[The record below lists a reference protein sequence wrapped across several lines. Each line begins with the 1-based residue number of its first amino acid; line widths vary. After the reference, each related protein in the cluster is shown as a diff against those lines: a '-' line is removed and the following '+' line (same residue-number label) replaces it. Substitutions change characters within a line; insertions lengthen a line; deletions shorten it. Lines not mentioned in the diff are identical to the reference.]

1 MKPESKIPRA
11 TYRLQLNRDFTFAQ
25 AKAIVPYLSAL
36 GISHCYISPCLK
48 ARPGSMHG
56 YDIVDHNSL
65 NPEIGSAEDF
75 NGFVG
80 ALHEHDMALILD
92 IVPNHMGVM
101 GSDNLWW
108 LDVLEN
114 GEASAY
120 ACFFDID
127 WHPLKD
133 ELQSKV
139 LVPVL
144 HDHYGAVLES
154 GELKLVFHSETGE
167 FYISYRTHRFP
178 VNPRVYPRILER
190 ATDTLVAKL
199 DAQDPDLLEFQ
210 SLITAFGH
218 LPARHEV
225 SAVRVMERNRDKEI
239 NKRRLAEVCA
249 RAPGIGAAIHEAV
262 DSING
267 TPGEP
272 KSFEELHELIK
283 AQAFRLANWRVAS
296 DDINYRRFFDNNDLA
311 GLCMENETVFEA
323 THRLI
328 LKFVADGKVDGL
340 RIDHPDG
347 LYDPTQYFERLRNGI
362 AAALTNNSD
371 KGSRYVVIEKIL
383 TGTEQPPIQW
393 PVCGTTG
400 YDFANLV
407 NGVFVDPAAVTRFEQ
422 IYRNF
427 IGNEINSDDLAHR
440 CRKLVMRVALA
451 SELNVLADQLTRIAL
466 SKRHTCD
473 FTLNSLREALTE
485 VVASFPVYRTYVSSS
500 SVSEYDVRYIRTA
513 IDSAKWRSPAADTSV
528 FDFIREVLL
537 THIAEGQD
545 ATYRSAVTAFAMKFQ
560 QFTSPVMAKGLE
572 DTAFYRYQRLISL
585 NEVGSDLHRFGTTP
599 AEFHVANQDR
609 LRDWPHTML
618 ATSTHD
624 SKRSEDVRTRIDVL
638 SEIPALWRRRVIDWR
653 RFNRSHRSKI
663 DGKPAPS
670 PNDEYALYQTLVGVW
685 PPTPLADANDQK
697 VFSERIQ
704 NYMLKAIRESKQNTS
719 WINQNS
725 AYETAVSS
733 FVNALLTPSAK
744 NYFLSDFVPFQRQ
757 VARIGLWNSLS
768 QTLLKLTSPG
778 VPDIYQGSEL
788 WDFSLVDPDNRRPV
802 DYHRRQELFE
812 SIRTWAS
819 SPDAASIRH
828 LLESPEDGRLKLY
841 LIWKTLCLRKQC
853 PDVFQRGRYL
863 PLTVQGA
870 RASHVVAFLRKNDQV
885 NLLVVA
891 PRLVA
896 GLLGNT
902 DLPPMGS
909 RVWEDTRVLFPFPG
923 AFETYRNAFTGVVK
937 CLPIADSRIA
947 LSELLADFPVALCML
962 GKSPVPAMPMS

>member
-1 MKPESKIPRA
+1 MKPASIPRA

-25 AKAIVPYLSAL
+25 ARAIVPYLAAL
-36 GISHCYISPCLK
+36 GISHCYISPFLK
-48 ARPGSMHG
+48 ARPGSLHG

-65 NPEIGSAEDF
+65 NPEIGSAEEFDS
-75 NGFVG
+75 FVG
-80 ALHEHDMALILD
+80 ALHEHDMGLILD

-101 GSDNLWW
+101 GSDNVWW

-120 ACFFDID
+120 ASFFDID

-154 GELKLVFHSETGE
+154 GELKLVFHPERGE
-167 FYISYRTHRFP
+167 FDISYRNHRFP
-178 VNPRVYPRILER
+178 VNPRVYPRILQR
-190 ATDTLVAKL
+190 ATGTLGAKL
-199 DAQDPDLLEFQ
+199 GDQNLDLLEFQ

-218 LPARHEV
+218 LPARQEV
-225 SAVRVMERNRDKEI
+225 SSDRMVERNRDKEI

-249 RAPGIGAAIHEAV
+249 RTPEIAAAIHEAV
-262 DSING
+262 ESING
-267 TPGEP
+267 TPADP
-272 KSFEELHELIK
+272 KSFDELHELIK

-296 DDINYRRFFDNNDLA
+296 DDINYRRFFDTNDLA

-323 THRLI
+323 THRLV

-362 AAALTNNSD
+362 AVAINNSED
-371 KGSRYVVIEKIL
+371 ESRYVVIEKIL
-383 TGTEQPPIQW
+383 TGTERLPSQW

-407 NGVFVDPAAVTRFEQ
+407 NGLFVDPAAVTRFER

-427 IGNEINSDDLAHR
+427 IGDEINFDDLDYR
-440 CRKLVMRVALA
+440 CRKLVIRVALA

-485 VVASFPVYRTYVSSS
+485 VVASFPVYRTYVSSTG
-500 SVSEYDVRYIRTA
+500 VSENDVHYIRAA
-513 IDSAKWRSPAADTSV
+513 IASAKWRSPAADTSV

-545 ATYRSAVTAFAMKFQ
+545 AAYRNAVTAFAMKFQ
-560 QFTSPVMAKGLE
+560 QFTSPVIAKGLE
-572 DTAFYRYQRLISL
+572 DTAFYRYHRLISL
-585 NEVGSDLHRFGTTP
+585 NDVGGDLHRFGITT
-599 AEFHVANQDR
+599 AEFHAANQDR

-624 SKRSEDVRTRIDVL
+624 SKRSEDVRARINVL
-638 SEIPALWRRRVIDWR
+638 SEIPALWRLRVRDWR
-653 RFNRSHRSKI
+653 RFNRGHRSLI
-663 DGKPAPS
+663 AGKPAPS
-670 PNDEYALYQTLVGVW
+670 PNDEYLLYQTLVGAW
-685 PPTPLADANDQK
+685 PSEPLGDANNRK
-697 VFSERIQ
+697 IFCERIQ
-704 NYMLKAIRESKQNTS
+704 NYILKAIRESKQNTS

-733 FVNALLTPSAK
+733 FVNALLTPSVK
-744 NYFLSDFVPFQRQ
+744 NRFLTDFVPFQRQ

-778 VPDIYQGSEL
+778 VPDIYQGNDL

-802 DYHRRQELFE
+802 DYSHSQELFE
-812 SIRTWAS
+812 GVRKWS
-819 SPDAASIRH
+819 SNPDGISVRR
-828 LLESPEDGRLKLY
+828 LLETPDDGRLKLY
-841 LIWKTLCLRKQC
+841 LIWKTLCLRKQW
-853 PDVFQRGRYL
+853 PEVFQRGKYL
-863 PLTVQGA
+863 PLTVQGT
-870 RASHVVAFLRKNDQV
+870 RANHVVAFLRNDDHTSV
-885 NLLVVA
+885 LVVA

-896 GLLGNT
+896 GLLGDS
-902 DLPPMGS
+902 DLPPLGS
-909 RVWEDTRVLFPFPG
+909 TVWEETHVLLPHPG
-923 AFETYRNAFTGVVK
+923 SFETYRNAFTGAVK
-937 CLPIADSRIA
+937 PLPGAEARIP
-947 LSELLADFPVALCML
+947 LSELLADFPVALCIL
-962 GKSPVPAMPMS
+962 GESPSALEA